1 MSRTLAATKRV
12 TTAGITW
19 VAADLITPDTANG
32 NYAANDGGTMLLFVA
47 DGSSRTF
54 TVVTPAT
61 LGGLA
66 VADLGP
72 VTVPANATAMAGP
85 FPREVYGP
93 QVLFDVSNAALKCL
107 VLSWLPELRF

>member
-1 MSRTLAATKRV
+1 MARTMTPVKRV
-12 TTAGITW
+12 TTAGLTW
-19 VAADLITPDTANG
+19 VTADLITPDTTNG
-32 NYAANDGGTMLLFVA
+32 NWAPNDGATYLYFAA
-47 DGSSRTF
+47 DGSARTF

-72 VTVPANATAMAGP
+72 VTVPASGWGMAGP

-107 VLSWLPELRF
+107 VLSWLPETRF